1 VAAEPRLA
9 GIAILG
15 HRALGEVA
23 ALVGVDHDATG
34 ASGRRK
40 AEADRD
46 CEPGQIP
53 HACGDHIT
61 RAAWRPCG
69 DPLYTSRM
77 KTLLVLLV
85 TLAACAAPQEEAVK
99 PPPGPSAP
107 PAKASASGDV
117 SVEIPAIE
125 SKVTIQEPEALG
137 QPGMP
142 LVEAK
147 KKTTLEKQRALV
159 QSTKDPVQKQA
170 QAAVLATMLYLE
182 SKNNKANEKQLLGDA
197 RQVLRD
203 VAQQAG
209 DKAIDEITLRLLG
222 SYELLLEDYP
232 AAEKAWQTLIEKDK
246 DPKSKDGPYN
256 HAWLAYALL
265 KQFKNAEAVASLAS
279 EKLDDKQ
286 PELAYVIA
294 WAKWRSND
302 AAGAWQAITTA
313 AKGWGGNAK
322 RDELEQDVLLFASR
336 ANLPFDQAF
345 AAASALAKARVE
357 QYELGSKL
365 KLPPDER
372 IARTKPLLYELIAK
386 LALSGYGAVGRW
398 SDGVTALAKSV
409 EVAGDGVPPN
419 DRPVIRYEQ
428 ADFTVPLDTPDV
440 AAGYAKQAVEA
451 LQGCGAKCAEKDKLD
466 TINRVY
472 LMGRLFHI
480 LYATANDKRYY
491 EPAHDLYALTIPLL
505 TDPATKA
512 QAQKDAKVLETTFK
526 NIKVGTGT
534 HDKGALEALFR
545 RHTAEVDGCY
555 EAGLNSNPK
564 LGGTIALSLESD
576 ATGVIKGI
584 ATEPKAGAAGLSA
597 VAGCVAERVKQWKL
611 PRRGMPGN
619 TRIRMSYTLSVKK

>member
-1 VAAEPRLA
+1 VATEPSFA
-9 GIAILG
+9 GIAIVG
-15 HRALGEVA
+15 HRALGQVA
-23 ALVGVDHDATG
+23 ALVGADHDAARAAG
-34 ASGRRK
+34 HGEG
-40 AEADRD
+40 EADR
-46 CEPGQIP
+46 ESESGQIP
-53 HACGDHIT
+53 HPGGDHIT
-61 RAAWRPCG
+61 RVAWRPCG

-107 PAKASASGDV
+107 PVKASASADV
-117 SVEIPAIE
+117 SVEIPVIE
-125 SKVTIQEPEALG
+125 IKGTLHEPEALG

-147 KKTTLEKQRALV
+147 RKTPLDKQRALV
-159 QSTKDPVQKQA
+159 QGTKDPVQKQA

-209 DKAIDEITLRLLG
+209 DKAIDEITVRLLG

-246 DPKSKDGPYN
+246 DPKNKDGPYN
-256 HAWLAYALL
+256 RAWLGFALL
-265 KQFKNAEAVASLAS
+265 KQFKNAEALAAIAS
-279 EKLDDKQ
+279 EKLDEKQ

-294 WAKWRSND
+294 WARWRNND

-313 AKGWGGNAK
+313 AKGWGSNAK

-336 ANLPFDQAF
+336 ANIPFDQAF
-345 AAASALAKARVE
+345 AASTALAKARVE
-357 QYELGSKL
+357 QYELSAKIKL
-365 KLPPDER
+365 QPDDR
-372 IARTKPLLYELIAK
+372 ATRTKPLLYELIAK

-398 SDGVTALAKSV
+398 SDGVAALGKAV
-409 EVAGDGVPPN
+409 EVAGDTVPPN

-440 AAGYAKQAVEA
+440 AAGFAKQAVEA
-451 LQGCGAKCAEKDKLD
+451 LQSCGAKCADKDKLD

-491 EPAHDLYALTIPLL
+491 EPAHDLYAVTIPLL
-505 TDPATKA
+505 GDAATKT

-545 RHTAEVDGCY
+545 RHNPEIDACY
-555 EAGLNSNPK
+555 EAGLGGNPK
-564 LGGTIALSLESD
+564 LGGTITLNLESD
-576 ATGVIKGI
+576 ATGVIKGL
-584 ATEPKAGAAGLSA
+584 ATEPKAGAAQLAA
-597 VAGCVAERVKQWKL
+597 VAGCVAERAKQWKL

-619 TRIRMSYTLSVKK
+619 TRIKMAYTLSVKK